1 MNAYKKYIKTMTLVW
16 AGALILFIAAFAL
29 LLNPQIREKQRL
41 VAEATK
47 KQKLYDGAADAARE
61 DTRKKFISE
70 LETLKGK
77 MNDYAI
83 DSENSANMTLDISR
97 IAAAKQV
104 SSFTIKTSDQQQS
117 SQGELKYLRENRINI
132 SFNADFRQFATLLN
146 TLERH
151 RPIIFVDSFKIA
163 RSTEDSR
170 VDMELSI
177 FVRKRPEG

>member
-1 MNAYKKYIKTMTLVW
+1 MRAYKKYLMTMGLVW
-16 AGALILFIAAFAL
+16 AGALMLFIAAFAL
-29 LLNPQIREKQRL
+29 LINPQIKEKKSL
-41 VAEATK
+41 ASEAAE
-47 KQKLYDGAADAARE
+47 KQKLYDGAVDAARE
-61 DTRKKFISE
+61 DTRRKLTSE
-70 LETLKGK
+70 LESLKSR

-83 DSENSANMTLDISR
+83 DSEDSANMTLDISR

-104 SSFTIKTSDQQQS
+104 SSFAIKTTDQQQP
-117 SQGELKYLRENRINI
+117 GKAELKYLRENRIDI

-151 RPIIFVDSFKIA
+151 RPVVFVDSFRIM
-163 RSTEDSR
+163 RSTDNNR

>member
-1 MNAYKKYIKTMTLVW
+1 MHAYKKYLKTMALVW
-16 AGALILFIAAFAL
+16 AGTLMLFVAAFAL
-29 LLNPQIREKQRL
+29 LLNPQIRERNRL
-41 VAEATK
+41 VAEAAD

-61 DTRKKFISE
+61 DTRRKFTSE
-70 LETLKGK
+70 LETLKSK

-83 DSENSANMTLDISR
+83 DSEDSANMTLDISQ
-97 IAAAKQV
+97 IAKQV

-117 SQGELKYLRENRINI
+117 SQTESKYLRENRINI
-132 SFNADFRQFATLLN
+132 SFNANFRQFAILLN

-163 RSTEDSR
+163 RSNEDNR

>member
-1 MNAYKKYIKTMTLVW
+1 MHAYKKYLKTMALVW
-16 AGALILFIAAFAL
+16 AGALMLFIAAFAL
-29 LLNPQIREKQRL
+29 LLNPQVRERNRL
-41 VAEATK
+41 VVEAAN

-61 DTRKKFISE
+61 DTRKKFTSE
-70 LETLKGK
+70 LETLKSK

-83 DSENSANMTLDISR
+83 DSKDSANITLDISR

-104 SSFTIKTSDQQQS
+104 SSFTVRTSDQQQS
-117 SQGELKYLRENRINI
+117 SQTESKYLQENRINI

-151 RPIIFVDSFKIA
+151 RPIIFVDSFRIA
-163 RSTEDSR
+163 RSSEDNR